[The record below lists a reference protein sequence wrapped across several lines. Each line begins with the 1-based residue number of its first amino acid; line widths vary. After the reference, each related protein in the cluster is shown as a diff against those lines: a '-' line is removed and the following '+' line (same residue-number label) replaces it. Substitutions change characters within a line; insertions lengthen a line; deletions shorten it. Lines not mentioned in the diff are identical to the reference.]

1 MPYQAGG
8 GDAPQHPHCGGPFV
22 VLNERAEVEAYFFIM
37 TSRHYN
43 FELWTKGKRILHN
56 MDLADALSA
65 FLHLVFTFNLKYP
78 QVCIHF
84 DLNVKRSFQFCFF
97 LKKAEYLC
105 DFIQHVVAEYGDEDG
120 TRTSKA
126 KTTAENKRMRY
137 YVQLGKA
144 LGMKNVRK

>member
-1 MPYQAGG
+1 MSGIVKDQWTFSEEKNLTRKTLQIVQLG
-8 GDAPQHPHCGGPFV
+8 QSLIIVTF
-22 VLNERAEVEAYFFIM
+22 
-37 TSRHYN
+37 RHYN
-43 FELWTKGKRILHN
+43 FELWAEGKRILHN

-65 FLHLVFTFNLKYP
+65 FLHLAFTFNLKYP
-78 QVCIHF
+78 QVCTHSELII
-84 DLNVKRSFQFCFF
+84 NQSFQFC
-97 LKKAEYLC
+97 LLQKAEYLC
-105 DFIQHVVAEYGDEDG
+105 DFLQHVVAEYGDEDG

>member
-1 MPYQAGG
+1 MTSCNVGHEVNKVLSN
-8 GDAPQHPHCGGPFV
+8 DFV
-22 VLNERAEVEAYFFIM
+22 TVHDVYVCSYSNFFIIV
-37 TSRHYN
+37 TFRHYN
-43 FELWTKGKRILHN
+43 FELWTEGKRIMQN

-78 QVCIHF
+78 QVCTHF
-84 DLNVKRSFQFCFF
+84 ELIVNQSFQCCF

-144 LGMKNVRK
+144 LGMKTVRK

>member
-1 MPYQAGG
+1 MISCNVG
-8 GDAPQHPHCGGPFV
+8 HEINN
-22 VLNERAEVEAYFFIM
+22 VLRIDLVTVYDVYNCSYSRFFIIV
-37 TSRHYN
+37 TLRHYN
-43 FELWTKGKRILHN
+43 FELWTEGKRILHN

-65 FLHLVFTFNLKYP
+65 FLHLAFTFNLKYP
-78 QVCIHF
+78 QVCTHSELII
-84 DLNVKRSFQFCFF
+84 NQSFQFC
-97 LKKAEYLC
+97 LLQKAEYLC
-105 DFIQHVVAEYGDEDG
+105 DFLQHVVAEYGDEDG